1 MLYMDHVMISN
12 RLGVRYV
19 NLPKLMLSTFHQ
31 NPLNSH
37 QRYKELVHPRYL
49 IKRIFK
55 LRIVILLKNDVLS
68 LDDLKAMKDY
78 FESLIL
84 EITFAVEALEWTQ
97 DVYENPD
104 LDVEFIETRV
114 SLFGA
119 GIRKLLPAACLV
131 NHTNY
136 SQVQR

>member
-1 MLYMDHVMISN
+1 M
-12 RLGVRYV
+12 
-19 NLPKLMLSTFHQ
+19 
-31 NPLNSH
+31 
-37 QRYKELVHPRYL
+37 
-49 IKRIFK
+49 
-55 LRIVILLKNDVLS
+55 RIVILLKNNVLS
-68 LDDLKAMKDY
+68 LDDLKAMKNY
-78 FESLIL
+78 FELLIL
-84 EITFAVEALEWTQ
+84 EITLAVDPSSGLEWTQ

-119 GIRKLLPAACLV
+119 GIRKRSPAACLV

>member
-1 MLYMDHVMISN
+1 M
-12 RLGVRYV
+12 
-19 NLPKLMLSTFHQ
+19 
-31 NPLNSH
+31 
-37 QRYKELVHPRYL
+37 
-49 IKRIFK
+49 KRIFK

-84 EITFAVEALEWTQ
+84 EITFALMGLEWTQ

-119 GIRKLLPAACLV
+119 GIRKRLLAACLV
-131 NHTNY
+131 NYTNY